1 MQQKR
6 KKAGGGLYDREGVWH
21 IDKQVSGIRICESTG
36 TGEREE
42 AERYLARRLEE
53 IRKASVYGVRPSRTF
68 RQAAT
73 HYLNENLH
81 KKSID
86 CDAQDLGILD
96 PFIGDME
103 LRQVHDGTL
112 AEFKS
117 ARRKEGVKSSTVN
130 RSLAVV
136 RIILNLCAKQWRDEY
151 GLTWLETAPMITMTD
166 WKDKRDPH
174 PLTWSEQSML
184 FARLPVH
191 LREACLYKVNT
202 GCRQQEVLKLQ
213 WDWEFHIPELKTSVF
228 ILPAHV
234 TKNGKERVVAL
245 NSTAMAMVNRQRGK
259 HDEFVF
265 TYRGKPLAR
274 LNNSGFRNARK
285 DVGLE
290 CVRVHDLRHTTG
302 RRLRAAG
309 ISNETRKDIL
319 GHEGGNITTHYSV
332 AEIGE
337 LVEAV
342 EKIAVESSESTPSL
356 TLIRIGGSKTSPAKV
371 PQGIKKELTI

>member
-1 MQQKR
+1 MQKKR
-6 KKAGGGLYDREGVWH
+6 KKASNGLYDREGVWH
-21 IDKQVSGIRICESTG
+21 IDKRVGGVRICESTG

-73 HYLNENLH
+73 HYLNENLQ

-86 CDAQDLGILD
+86 CDAQDLAALD
-96 PFIGDME
+96 TYIGNLE
-103 LRQVHDGTL
+103 LRHVHDGTL
-112 AEFKS
+112 APFRA
-117 ARRKEGVKSSTVN
+117 ARRMQGLKSSTVN

-151 GLTWLETAPMITMTD
+151 GLTWLETVPMITMVD
-166 WKDKRDPH
+166 WKDKREPY
-174 PLTWSEQSML
+174 PITWAEQEKL
-184 FARLPVH
+184 FSQLPEH

-213 WDWEFHIPELKTSVF
+213 WDWEFEIPELKTSVF

-259 HDEFVF
+259 HDTFVF
-265 TYRGKPLAR
+265 TYRGSPMAR
-274 LNNSGFRNARK
+274 LNNSGFRVVRK
-285 DVGLE
+285 RAGLE
-290 CVRVHDLRHTTG
+290 CVRIHDLRHTTG

-309 ISNETRKDIL
+309 VSNETRKDIL
-319 GHEGGNITTHYSV
+319 GHEGGNITTHYSI
-332 AEIGE
+332 AEISE
-337 LVEAV
+337 LIEAV
-342 EKIAVESSESTPSL
+342 EKIAVESSESMPSL
-356 TLIRIGGSKTSPAKV
+356 TLIRMGGSRASRKTPARE
-371 PQGIKKELTI
+371 IKKA